1 MFDNY
6 YSTFVVAKE
15 KMHEQEKLAEKLSQI
30 KEAKLANKQAKKQL
44 RFDKLQREKRSL
56 NG

>member
-6 YSTFVVAKE
+6 YSTLMVAKE
-15 KMHEQEKLAEKLSQI
+15 RMYDQEKLAERLSRI
-30 KEAKLANKQAKKQL
+30 KEAKLANKNAKKL
-44 RFDKLQREKRSL
+44 RFDKLQPEKRSL